1 MEYLC
6 IDFGTCNS
14 VISYYENDKINYI
27 YNIDGNILI
36 PSTIFFIT
44 ENITDNL
51 NCDDFIYDKHYVIGT
66 SANNYLSSTKQHN
79 NYFHQFKRFLGI
91 TNKSNTDFINKF
103 KLKYEL
109 DDDTVY
115 FFIELDN
122 DKYIKINI
130 IQLIQLYFNGLK
142 QFITNYNSKNNVL
155 ITCPAYFHDLQ
166 RMQLSH
172 AIIGAKFNI
181 LKICNEPTVASLYY
195 FDLFNIKTNDKYIIY
210 DLGGGTMDVTVINYE
225 PELDLC
231 EVIDIYGDN
240 ELGGIEI
247 TNILVDNIYNKY
259 NINKNSLKILSK
271 IKNIAEDIK
280 IKLTFSNN
288 YVVILEEILLNNDK
302 IVPELKISYS
312 QYEFNN
318 IIQNVINK
326 MIEPVIL
333 MSKKYNTK
341 NIIFIGGT
349 TQIPLLQNKINA
361 LLNIDCKTINC
372 VDNNLFLYKSIV
384 ASGGTLLH
392 KNLKN
397 KSTLLLLDIIP
408 MNIGISSINDDLII
422 MIPKNSKIPFSYEKI
437 FSTSYDGQRLIDIS
451 IYEGLNNKC
460 INNSFI
466 GSYSIMGIP
475 PLSKGT
481 VLIKLI
487 FQINENGILNIHISN
502 VQNLGNETNVDFKIS
517 NSIKLIPNVIV
528 KKLFG
533 KLLSKKNEI

>member
-1 MEYLC
+1 
-6 IDFGTCNS
+6 
-14 VISYYENDKINYI
+14 V
-27 YNIDGNILI
+27 
-36 PSTIFFIT
+36 
-44 ENITDNL
+44 
-51 NCDDFIYDKHYVIGT
+51 YDKHFVIGT
-66 SANNYLSSTKQHN
+66 SANNYLLSTKQHN

-103 KLKYEL
+103 NLKYEL

-115 FFIELDN
+115 FFIELN
-122 DKYIKINI
+122 ENKYIKINV
-130 IQLIQLYFNGLK
+130 IQLIQLYFVGLK
-142 QFITNYNSKNNVL
+142 QFITNYNKNNVL
-155 ITCPAYFHDLQ
+155 ITCPAYFYDLQ

-172 AIIGAKFNI
+172 AIVNANFNI

-240 ELGGIEI
+240 ELGGIDI
-247 TNILVDNIYNKY
+247 TNILVDNIYEKY
-259 NINKNSLKILSK
+259 NINKNSLKTLSK

-280 IKLTFSNN
+280 IKLSFSNN
-288 YVVILEEILLNNDK
+288 YLIILEEILLNNNK
-302 IVPELKISYS
+302 IVPEIKISYS
-312 QYEFNN
+312 QHEFNN
-318 IIQNVINK
+318 IIKDIINK
-326 MIEPVIL
+326 MVEPVIL
-333 MSKKYNTK
+333 MSKKYDTK

-349 TQIPLLQNKINA
+349 TQIPLLQNKVNA
-361 LLNIDCKTINC
+361 LLNINCKT

-397 KSTLLLLDIIP
+397 KSNLLLLDIIP

-460 INNSFI
+460 VNNNFI

-475 PLSKGT
+475 PLEKGII
-481 VLIKLI
+481 LIKLI

-502 VQNLGNETNVDFKIS
+502 VQNLSDKIDVNFKFS
-517 NSIKLIPNVIV
+517 NSIKLIPNVVV

>member
-6 IDFGTCNS
+6 IDFGTCNT
-14 VISYYENDKINYI
+14 VISYFENNKINYI
-27 YNIDGNILI
+27 YNIDGNILF

-44 ENITDNL
+44 ENITENL
-51 NCDDFIYDKHYVIGT
+51 NCDDFIYDKHFVIGT
-66 SANNYLSSTKQHN
+66 SANNYLLTTKQHN

-115 FFIELDN
+115 FFIELNDN
-122 DKYIKINI
+122 KYIKINI
-130 IQLIQLYFNGLK
+130 IQLIQMYFNGLK
-142 QFITNYNSKNNVL
+142 QFIINYENSKNNVL

-166 RMQLSH
+166 RMQLSY

-225 PELDLC
+225 PDLDLC
-231 EVIDIYGDN
+231 EVIDIYGNN
-240 ELGGIEI
+240 ELGGIDI

-302 IVPELKISYS
+302 IIPELKISYS

-318 IIQNVINK
+318 IIYDVINK
-326 MIEPVIL
+326 MVEPVIL
-333 MSKKYNTK
+333 MSKKYDTK

-361 LLNIDCKTINC
+361 LLNIDCKTINN
-372 VDNNLFLYKSIV
+372 VNNGINNNLFLYKSIV

-397 KSTLLLLDIIP
+397 KSSLLLLDIIP
-408 MNIGISSINDDLII
+408 MNIGISDPDNNMLV
-422 MIPKNSKIPFSYEKI
+422 MIEKNSKIPLCIDRI
-437 FSTSYDGQRLIDIS
+437 FSTS
-451 IYEGLNNKC
+451 
-460 INNSFI
+460 
-466 GSYSIMGIP
+466 
-475 PLSKGT
+475 
-481 VLIKLI
+481 
-487 FQINENGILNIHISN
+487 
-502 VQNLGNETNVDFKIS
+502 
-517 NSIKLIPNVIV
+517 
-528 KKLFG
+528 
-533 KLLSKKNEI
+533 